1 MPVMMRE
8 EMCYRNLPMASSMM
22 DGRLTGSGFG
32 SGQRNLLGE
41 DGVMSHQDD
50 RSQRYWLNP
59 IEALVND
66 SRQTV
71 TNTQAGRLGKATLS
85 WVVLITA
92 SIALGA
98 MGVLPST
105 AKAQLPPI
113 TGNIQ
118 QSQQGLKQPA
128 GPENVMI
135 ILDAS
140 YSMSEPIE
148 QSGENKMISAK
159 RTVLDV
165 LRNISP
171 RTRVGLRVYGNS
183 ANQFTACKAT
193 SLLVPLGENNRN
205 LIASKMI
212 GIRPTGAT
220 PISYTVLRSL
230 QEDFNAVD
238 GVNSIILISDGIET
252 CGEDPCD
259 VAVKMQQMGIHI
271 KINVIGLG
279 LQDYAAVKQLRC
291 VALATKGQFYTANT
305 AADLANSLS
314 KALAVETN
322 VQGTVIQNAPASLP
336 SSAAGSSPVALPG
349 KTVVPE
355 VVLPAAVPIQ
365 SNKR

>member
-1 MPVMMRE
+1 
-8 EMCYRNLPMASSMM
+8 
-22 DGRLTGSGFG
+22 
-32 SGQRNLLGE
+32 
-41 DGVMSHQDD
+41 MSHQDD
-50 RSQRYWLNP
+50 QSQRYRLSHV
-59 IEALVND
+59 VNHIGAFVQD

-71 TNTQAGRLGKATLS
+71 QDTQAGLIGKSALS
-85 WVVLITA
+85 WLALITA
-92 SIALGA
+92 SVALAA

-113 TGNIQ
+113 TGNVQ
-118 QSQQGLKQPA
+118 QSQQGLSQQA

-135 ILDAS
+135 ILDSS

-148 QSGENKMISAK
+148 QSGENKMIAAK

-212 GIRPTGAT
+212 GLRPTGAT

-230 QEDFNAVD
+230 QEDFNVVN
-238 GVNSIILISDGIET
+238 GTNSIILISDGIET

-305 AADLANSLS
+305 AAELANSLN

-322 VQGTVIQNAPASLP
+322 VQGTVIQHSAPPAPSIPQSGQLP
-336 SSAAGSSPVALPG
+336 SAAPRKA
-349 KTVVPE
+349 TAPE
-355 VVLPAAVPIQ
+355 VVLPAAVPIE

>member
-1 MPVMMRE
+1 
-8 EMCYRNLPMASSMM
+8 
-22 DGRLTGSGFG
+22 
-32 SGQRNLLGE
+32 
-41 DGVMSHQDD
+41 MSHQDD
-50 RSQRYWLNP
+50 RSRRYWLNDVVNR
-59 IEALVND
+59 IEAFVRG
-66 SRQTV
+66 SRRTV
-71 TNTQAGRLGKATLS
+71 KDTPAGLMGQSALS
-85 WVVLITA
+85 GLA
-92 SIALGA
+92 LIALSLTLAAVGTFSA
-98 MGVLPST
+98 T
-105 AKAQLPPI
+105 AKAQWPPVAGPI
-113 TGNIQ
+113 TGNVQ
-118 QSQQGLKQPA
+118 QSQQGLSQQA

-135 ILDAS
+135 ILDSS

-148 QSGENKMISAK
+148 QGTENKMIAAK

-212 GIRPTGAT
+212 GLRPTGAT

-230 QEDFNAVD
+230 QEDFNAVN
-238 GVNSIILISDGIET
+238 GTNSIILISDGIET

-305 AADLANSLS
+305 AAELANSLN

-322 VQGTVIQNAPASLP
+322 VQGTVIQHSQT
-336 SSAAGSSPVALPG
+336 PVAPMPQSG
-349 KTVVPE
+349 QPPAAAPRKVAVPE
-355 VVLPAAVPIQ
+355 VVLPAAVPIE